1 MCFRDEQISVFHH
14 TIGVVLGFRTDVDLF
29 EYETSLTNTLT
40 ALEAMVIDHTAENN
54 STSF

>member
-1 MCFRDEQISVFHH
+1 MCYLDEQISVFHH